1 MLVAA
6 LIGLASF
13 SPSLPESAEQTWN
26 ARIRVIATDESV
38 AGRAAALERN
48 APLIFGRCAE
58 RLGLPL
64 PERIEIL
71 LAPSSPRDRLEA
83 ERLGIAVP
91 PVWAAGLAIPSKGQI
106 VIFADRVGTYPHEG
120 LPGVLAHEASH
131 LVLGGALEAGQRV
144 PRWYDEGLAMVVE
157 RELSLVDAVE
167 LARLLVFGEPLPLA
181 AIDRGWPREGALARR
196 AYAQSL
202 SIVSLAEETAAPG
215 AAGRTV
221 RALGEGVPFDRAFT
235 RAYGVSPRVVEA
247 LWRDRLRQRL
257 LIRPLL
263 VLAALA
269 QGAMGVLAILA
280 WIRVRRRKRLRL
292 EKMRIQEELEELSR
306 ERGPSGLSSGP

>member
-1 MLVAA
+1 MRRLLA
-6 LIGLASF
+6 LILCLACCPAAAEQAWNAQIRVVATS
-13 SPSLPESAEQTWN
+13 ESAE
-26 ARIRVIATDESV
+26 
-38 AGRAAALERN
+38 GRAAALERS
-48 APLIFGRCAE
+48 APLIFAHCSE
-58 RLGLPL
+58 RLGLPP
-64 PERIEIL
+64 PERVEVLI
-71 LAPSSPRDRLEA
+71 APRSPRDRLEA

-91 PVWAAGLAIPSKGQI
+91 PVWAAGLAIPSQGRI

-131 LVLGGALEAGQRV
+131 LVLGGALGQGQRL

-181 AIDRGWPREGALARR
+181 SLDRAWPREGALARR

-202 SIVSLAEETAAPG
+202 SIVSLAEETTSPG
-215 AAGRTV
+215 AAGRLV
-221 RALGEGVPFDRAFT
+221 RALDEGLSFDRAFT
-235 RAYGVSPRVVEA
+235 RAYGVSPGVVEA

-263 VLAALA
+263 VLAAVA

-280 WIRVRRRKRLRL
+280 WLRVRRRKRLRL
-292 EKMRIQEELEELSR
+292 EKMRIQEELEDLTR
-306 ERGPSGLSSGP
+306 ERGSSGL